1 MDKKDKRT
9 NEELMDRFPNS
20 ESGEN
25 RAERSKY
32 VYGLVNGWIE
42 NADSKV
48 GISCGIFTGVFGV
61 VTFLTERYIKALP
74 NAIINEC
81 WRCLYKISFILSCIA
96 MAVAVILYAMAVI
109 PNLKS
114 SGNKKPKQKKYPLFY
129 GDISALS
136 FTKYRAL
143 MEKGTEKD
151 FVDELILESWTNS
164 GICMRKMK
172 LYKAGVILSIVAVLL
187 ALLSMASH
195 FLMYK

>member
-48 GISCGIFTGVFGV
+48 GISCGIFTGVFGIV
-61 VTFLTERYIKALP
+61 SFLAERYVKEP
-74 NAIINEC
+74 KNAVINEC
-81 WRCLYKISFILSCIA
+81 WRYLYKVSFISSCIA
-96 MAVAVILYAMAVI
+96 IVVAVIFYAMAVT

-114 SGNKKPKQKKYPLFY
+114 SGNKKPIQKKYPLFY
-129 GDISALS
+129 GDISALK